1 MLPAVRGR
9 DVTFSQSRA
18 VTLDKSEAWHFHR
31 IIPSDMDLGS
41 HLVEPLLDAMRANE
55 WPEFEILRVQ
65 LAYEEAITNAIRHGN
80 RHSPEKTVDV
90 EFRCDPERV
99 LVRIADQGEG
109 FDPKNVPDPRSEDL
123 LEVPGGR
130 GVLMINEL
138 MTHVQYNSRGNELEM
153 EKIRGAEEDLCDES
167 E

>member
-1 MLPAVRGR
+1 MR
-9 DVTFSQSRA
+9 
-18 VTLDKSEAWHFHR
+18 
-31 IIPSDMDLGS
+31 LGS
-41 HLVEPLLDAMRANE
+41 ELVEVLLDAMRSWE

-80 RHSPEKTVDV
+80 RHSPDKTVDV
-90 EFRCDPERV
+90 EFECDMDHV

-109 FDPKNVPDPRSEDL
+109 FDPKAVPDPRDEDL

-138 MTHVQYNSRGNELEM
+138 MTHVHYNSRGNQLEM
-153 EKIRGAEEDLCDES
+153 EKIRGADEDLE
-167 E
+167 EGNE